1 MKTLIGSGK
10 SIGGAILFVGL
21 AVCMTLK
28 SAAIV
33 TVSAGDDKDTSVSAY
48 IQKYLDHKSALRLY
62 FPSSVGRIYAANNA
76 QPVWITEKSDHKQ
89 SWQAMMLLDCVLQY
103 GLFRADYH
111 PNELLYDPL
120 HDMLDEP
127 HKVSNSRKAKFDI
140 LLTDAMIALINNLH
154 YGKLNPVY
162 SADRIDRGGKLPFKA
177 DDALISALQQND
189 FRLAVLR
196 AQPQNKQYAAMQDRL
211 RQLEGVYRGDCYAIP
226 EEDVRKIAINM
237 ERLRWAD
244 IDGAPFLQ
252 INIPAF
258 TLKFYLPDTVYTF
271 KTVVG
276 KVSAPTPSSLNS
288 EITYLTTLP
297 EWKIPHKIFV
307 REVLPKALKY
317 PSYIE
322 DSHFSIYDKNGNYIS
337 PSRKNLLQIRRNP
350 DFYSA
355 KQSNGCDNAL
365 GLIVFRFQNPYD
377 IYLHDTPEQQLFKRD
392 VRAFSHSCIRVENAQ
407 QLAELVLTA
416 SGTES
421 QIPLLRKAVKDQ
433 VTRNIS
439 FKRPMPIR
447 ITYLTCEINKG
458 EMVTYKDIYDLD
470 KRLEMALYE
479 STETLATE

>member
-1 MKTLIGSGK
+1 MKTLIGSRK
-10 SIGGAILFVGL
+10 SIGRAALLAAL
-21 AVCMTLK
+21 AVCMVLK
-28 SAAIV
+28 SAAG
-33 TVSAGDDKDTSVSAY
+33 VSVNVADDKDTSVSAY
-48 IQKYLDHKSALRLY
+48 IQQYLDHKSALRLY
-62 FPSSVGRIYAANNA
+62 FPASVGRIYTANNA
-76 QPVWITEKSDHKQ
+76 QPVWITESGDHKQ
-89 SWQAMMLLDCVLQY
+89 AWQAMMLLDCVLQY

-111 PNELLYDPL
+111 PAELLYDPL

-127 HKVSNSRKAKFDI
+127 HKVPNIRKAKFDI

-162 SADRIDRGGKLPFKA
+162 SSDRIDHGGKLPFKV
-177 DDALISALQQND
+177 DDALVDALHQND

-196 AQPQNKQYAAMQDRL
+196 TQPNNTLYAAMQDRL
-211 RQLEGVYRGDCYAIP
+211 RQLEGVYKGDCYAIP
-226 EEDVRKIAINM
+226 QEEVRKIAINL

-244 IDGAPFLQ
+244 IDGTPYLQ

-258 TLKFYLPDTVYTF
+258 TLKFYLPDTIYTF

-307 REVLPKALKY
+307 REILPKALKY

-416 SGTES
+416 SGSES
-421 QIPLLRKAVKDQ
+421 QIPLLRKSVKYQ
-433 VTRNIS
+433 LTRNIS
-439 FKRPMPIR
+439 FKKPMPIR
-447 ITYLTCEINKG
+447 ITYLTCEIIRG
-458 EMVTYKDIYDLD
+458 EMITYKDIYDLD
-470 KRLEMALYE
+470 KRLEMALYDTDE
-479 STETLATE
+479 ILTTK